1 MLVLS
6 LSMLAGL
13 LLLTAGAEG
22 LVRGAASAARRL
34 GLTPLV
40 IGLTVVAFGT
50 STPEFVVSLR
60 AGLAGESAIALGNV
74 VGSNIGNIAL
84 ILGGAALIAP
94 LRVQAQIIRVD
105 VPIVIGVSLLLVAL
119 LADGR
124 LGRLDGTLLAAGI
137 VAYTATTIW
146 LARREKAP
154 GVQAEFDEGV
164 PPARNAWWDALF
176 VAGGLILLMGG
187 AQLLVQGAVTVAER
201 LGVSPMVIGLTIV
214 GVGTSLPE
222 LATSFVAAARGEGDI
237 AIGNVVGSNIFN
249 ILGILG
255 PAALLQPIPATG
267 LSVVDGAV
275 MVGLAVLL
283 VPLMRSGFVVNRWEG
298 ALLVALYGGYLWL
311 LLLA

>member
-1 MLVLS
+1 MIALAVS
-6 LSMLAGL
+6 ILAGL

-22 LVRGAASAARRL
+22 LVRGAASSARRL
-34 GLTPLV
+34 GLSPLV

-60 AGLAGESAIALGNV
+60 AGLSGQSAIALGNV

-105 VPIVIGVSLLLVAL
+105 VPIVVGTSLLLVAL

-124 LGRLDGTLLAAGI
+124 LGRIDGALLTVGI
-137 VAYTATTIW
+137 LVYITATVW

-154 GVQAEFDEGV
+154 DVEAEFEAGL
-164 PPARNAWWDALF
+164 PSQRSAWWDLLF
-176 VAGGLILLMGG
+176 IAGGLALLMGG
-187 AQLLVQGAVTVAER
+187 AQLLVYGAVTIAEQ
-201 LGVSPMVIGLTIV
+201 LGVSQMVIGLTVV
-214 GVGTSLPE
+214 GIGTSLPE
-222 LATSFVAAARGEGDI
+222 LATSFVAAGRGEGDI

-255 PAALLQPIPATG
+255 PAALIQPIAAAG
-267 LSVVDGAV
+267 LSVVDAAV

-283 VPLMRSGFVVNRWEG
+283 FPLMRSGYVISRWEG
-298 ALLVALYGGYLWL
+298 AVLLAVYGGYLTFL
-311 LLLA
+311 LV

>member
-1 MLVLS
+1 MIPLAIS
-6 LSMLAGL
+6 ILAGL

-22 LVRGAASAARRL
+22 LVRGAASSARRL
-34 GLTPLV
+34 GLSPLV

-60 AGLAGESAIALGNV
+60 AGLSGQSAIALGNV

-94 LRVQAQIIRVD
+94 LRVQAQVIRVD
-105 VPIVIGVSLLLVAL
+105 VPIVVGVSLLLVAL

-124 LGRLDGTLLAAGI
+124 LGRLDGALLTAGI
-137 VAYTATTIW
+137 IAYATATVW
-146 LARREKAP
+146 LARREKTP
-154 GVQAEFDEGV
+154 GVEAEFDAGL
-164 PPARNAWWDALF
+164 PSQRSAWWDVLF
-176 VAGGLILLMGG
+176 IAGGLALLMGG
-187 AQLLVQGAVTVAER
+187 AQLLVHGAVTIAEQ
-201 LGVSPMVIGLTIV
+201 LGVSQMVIGLTIV

-222 LATSFVAAARGEGDI
+222 LATSFVAAGRGEGDI

-255 PAALLQPIPATG
+255 PAALVQPISATG
-267 LSVVDGAV
+267 LRTVDTAV

-283 VPLMRSGFVVNRWEG
+283 FPLMRSGYVISRWEG
-298 ALLVALYGGYLWL
+298 AVLLAVYGGYLTF
-311 LLLA
+311 LLA